1 MKNKKAQDKLIGI
14 IIIFI
19 LIVLL
24 FICIVFIINDFP
36 QFKTLGIGMKP
47 TNRVGILTGLYVQL
61 WGLVFLLSYFYE
73 KNNFVFRGL
82 IWICEN
88 WGSPKNRK
96 VAIFTGILGLITGT
110 IMLISGLLG
119 FYV

>member
-1 MKNKKAQDKLIGI
+1 MKNNLIGTI
-14 IIIFI
+14 IIST

-24 FICIVFIINDFP
+24 FVCIVFIINDFP
-36 QFKTLGIGMKP
+36 QFKTIGIGMKP

-61 WGLVFLLSYFYE
+61 WGIVFLLSYFYE
-73 KNNFVFRGL
+73 KSNFVFRGL
-82 IWICEN
+82 IWICEHC
-88 WGSPKNRK
+88 GSPKSRK
-96 VAIFTGILGLITGT
+96 VAIFTGILSLTIGT